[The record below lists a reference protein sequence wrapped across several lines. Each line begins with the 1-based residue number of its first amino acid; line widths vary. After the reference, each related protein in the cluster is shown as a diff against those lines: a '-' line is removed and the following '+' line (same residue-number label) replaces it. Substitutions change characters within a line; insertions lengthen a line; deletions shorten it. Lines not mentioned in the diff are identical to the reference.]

1 MMYAGGPISWLFKL
15 SIPTST
21 KKSFYISTQEEMN
34 KNIIW
39 VRKTDLESEKLV
51 YPYLHTR
58 EMSHYCFPRQGETK
72 LCFSLPGETIVAH
85 FSGV

>member
-39 VRKTDLESEKLV
+39 VRKTDFELENEFFPVYTPDKWATVVSPGREKQNDVSPCL
-51 YPYLHTR
+51 
-58 EMSHYCFPRQGETK
+58 EKQ
-72 LCFSLPGETIVAH
+72 
-85 FSGV
+85 

>member
-1 MMYAGGPISWLFKL
+1 MMYAGGPIYSLFKL

-39 VRKTDLESEKLV
+39 VRKTDLEPEKLV
-51 YPYLHTR
+51 FGVYSSISVQSISFF
-58 EMSHYCFPRQGETK
+58 EFPKTE
-72 LCFSLPGETIVAH
+72 EI
-85 FSGV
+85 